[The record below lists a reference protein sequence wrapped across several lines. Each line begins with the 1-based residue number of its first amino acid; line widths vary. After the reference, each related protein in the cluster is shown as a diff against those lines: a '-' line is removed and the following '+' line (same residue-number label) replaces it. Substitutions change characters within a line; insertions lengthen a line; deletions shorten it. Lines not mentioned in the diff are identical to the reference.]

1 MAQLNTRADRENAIV
16 QRITAQV
23 VCPTGVTPAAFQG
36 IARSVVTDSYQKAA
50 GDLTAPG
57 SLNAFSKQVA
67 DFTGR
72 DMADVLEEHVHR
84 LGVLA
89 QQPGAVEGRYFSLS
103 PKGKLRRQDRR
114 ASGVGVTLTPAGK
127 NQLLGWGGEAMN
139 IAWRDFIY
147 QMYQVVN
154 AEKQEMA
161 QYLEDWKQVRG
172 QNKCEFQRAVGQL
185 VQRGETL
192 LSAEGKVRRADKEL
206 YQPLSPGF
214 KSAAEAICVVQ
225 GLEPTKQNKARVL
238 RKTIVKEGSQSFQWE
253 HGRMRNKTRVM
264 QGTSGLDYHTCA
276 RTVARYALDHGE
288 CLHRD
293 QNGDALDDLTQNRI
307 NFSAAY
313 DYKSSAQVV
322 NVMQAGPAT
331 PLLGA

>member
-1 MAQLNTRADRENAIV
+1 MAQLNNKADRVNALV
-16 QRITAQV
+16 QRITTQV
-23 VCPTGVTPAAFQG
+23 ACPTNVTSAAFQG

-72 DMADVLEEHVHR
+72 DMDDVLEEHVQR
-84 LGVLA
+84 LEVLA
-89 QQPGAVEGRYFSLS
+89 QQPNEGRYFSLS

-147 QMYQVVN
+147 RMYQVVS

-161 QYLEDWKQVRG
+161 QYLEDWKKVRG
-172 QNKCEFQRAVGQL
+172 QGKREFHNSVDQL
-185 VQRGETL
+185 VRQGETPR
-192 LSAEGKVRRADKEL
+192 SAEGKVRRADQEL

-225 GLEPTKQNKARVL
+225 GLEPTKQNKDRVL
-238 RKTIVKEGSQSFQWE
+238 RKTIVKHGSQSFQWE

-264 QGTSGLDYHTCA
+264 QATSGLDYHTCA
-276 RTVARYALDHGE
+276 RTVAKFALEKGE

-313 DYKSSAQVV
+313 DYNASAQVV